1 MGEPWVP
8 PRWIDSAAV
17 RRGAIIALVLIG
29 IVVSLLT
36 TAIAYFIKWLPAQA
50 SEEREG
56 IDFVFWLTT
65 AICIGIFAIVAAV
78 TIYCVWK
85 FRARPD
91 DDSDGTPIH
100 GHTGLEIVWTAVP
113 AVLVTI
119 IAIASAIVVA
129 KNERVGD
136 DPLRID
142 VTAQQF
148 AWTFKYPDGLIS
160 STLRLPVGR
169 QVLLRLTARD
179 VIHSFWVPEFGQK
192 QDAVPGIFTTLK
204 ITPKRVGNYPLPCTE
219 LCGVGHALM
228 RSAAI
233 VMPQREYDAWR
244 ARERRAREGG
254 GDEEQGQDAGA
265 SLFEQRGCGGCHVF
279 TPARSTGTAGPNL
292 DQVEASARRAG
303 KPVEE
308 YVQESIV
315 DPGAY
320 VNPRFPS
327 PMPDS
332 FADLT
337 EPQVDALVQYLL
349 RGRTGERE

>member
-1 MGEPWVP
+1 M
-8 PRWIDSAAV
+8 

-29 IVVSLLT
+29 VVVGLLT
-36 TAIAYFIKWLPAQA
+36 TAIAYFIRWLPEQA

-65 AICIGIFAIVAAV
+65 GICIGIFAIVAAV
-78 TIYCVWK
+78 VVYCVWK
-85 FRARPD
+85 FRAQPD

-113 AVLVTI
+113 TVLVTI

-129 KNERVGD
+129 KNEDVGEN
-136 DPLRID
+136 PLRID

-148 AWTFKYPDGLIS
+148 AWSFKYPSGLVS

-169 QVLLRLTARD
+169 QVVLRLTARD

-204 ITPKRVGNYPLPCTE
+204 ITPKKVGNYPLPCTE
-219 LCGVGHALM
+219 LCGLGHALM

-233 VMPQREYDAWR
+233 VMPEEEYEAWSREQQADR
-244 ARERRAREGG
+244 KTPRN
-254 GDEEQGQDAGA
+254 QAGA
-265 SLFEQRGCGGCHVF
+265 SLYEQRGCGGCHTF
-279 TPARSTGTAGPNL
+279 TPARSAGTSGPNL
-292 DQVEASARRAG
+292 DRLEASARQAG
-303 KPVEE
+303 KPLEE
-308 YVQESIV
+308 YTRESII

-320 VNPRFPS
+320 VNPQFEA
-327 PMPDS
+327 PMPDA
-332 FADLT
+332 FGDLT

-349 RGRTGERE
+349 QRRAGRE